1 MSANPEAAG
10 KAQPGKA
17 QLRTAGLK
25 SALWK
30 FLPSRR
36 DYDGLRSSWR
46 TDLLAGITVG
56 IVALPLALAFGVSSG
71 VGAEAG
77 LITAVVAGLV
87 AAIMGGSNVQVSG
100 PTGAMVVVL
109 APVVATHGPG
119 SIALV
124 SLLAGLMVCALGI
137 SGLGRAVAF
146 IPWPVVEGFTLGIAA
161 IIFLQQVPLATG
173 TAGVPGHNTLL
184 AAVEAAAGATS
195 PTVLQTLAV
204 VAAVAAVMLVAP
216 KLHKSLPASLIAVLL
231 VTVAAELLHLDI
243 PRIGT
248 LPHSLPA
255 PRLPSL
261 DPAALSGL
269 LMPAVAI
276 ASLAAIES
284 LLSARVASGMAG
296 PDGRPSGPYSPD
308 RELTGQ
314 GLASIAAGL
323 FGGMP
328 ATGAIART
336 AVNVRSGARTR
347 VSAIVHALVLLAII
361 YLAAGMVGRIPL
373 AVLGGILMVTA
384 TRMVSTRTVNAIL
397 RSTRADAAVFVLTAL
412 ITVAFDLI
420 VAIQIGLAA
429 AALLTLRKFASLSAV
444 RREQVAGQPVEGDDH
459 IAIFRLDGAMFFG
472 AAERILQEI
481 SQVEDIQVAIIRLS
495 QVRLLDATGAHAL
508 VEVIAALELRG
519 ITVLLKGVRPEH
531 LALVTNVG
539 VIRSLRHHKHLF
551 TDLPAAIEHAR
562 SHVRRNAGYLL

>member
-1 MSANPEAAG
+1 MRAFRG
-10 KAQPGKA
+10 RLG
-17 QLRTAGLK
+17 R
-25 SALWK
+25 

-36 DYDGLRSSWR
+36 DFDGLRSSWK
-46 TDLLAGITVG
+46 TDLLSGMTVG

-77 LITAVVAGLV
+77 LVTAVVAGMV
-87 AAIMGGSNVQVSG
+87 AAVMGGSHVQVSG

-109 APVVATHGPG
+109 APVVAAHGAG

-124 SLLAGLMVCALGI
+124 SLMAGLLVCALGI

-161 IIFLQQVPLATG
+161 IIFLQQVPMATG
-173 TAGVPGHNTLL
+173 TEGIPGHNTVL
-184 AAVEAAAGATS
+184 AAVESASGAAF

-204 VAAVAAVMLVAP
+204 VAGVAAVMLLLP
-216 KLHKSLPASLIAVLL
+216 KVNKALPASLIAVLL
-231 VTVAAELLHLDI
+231 ATVAAELLRLDI
-243 PRIGT
+243 PRIGE
-248 LPHSLPA
+248 LPHSLRA
-255 PRLPSL
+255 PSLPSL
-261 DPAALSGL
+261 DPAGLGGL
-269 LMPAVAI
+269 LMPAVSI
-276 ASLAAIES
+276 ATLAAIES
-284 LLSARVASGMAG
+284 LLSARVAAGMIG
-296 PDGRPSGPYSPD
+296 PDGRPSGAYSPD

-347 VSAIVHALVLLAII
+347 LSAIVHALVLLAII
-361 YLAAGMVGRIPL
+361 YLAAGLVGRIPL

-384 TRMVSTRTVNAIL
+384 TRMVSRHTVTAVL

-429 AALLTLRKFASLSAV
+429 AAVFTLRKFASLSGV
-444 RREQVAGQPVEGDDH
+444 RREALPGVPEEGDEH

-472 AAERILQEI
+472 AAERVLQEI
-481 SQVEDIQVAIIRLS
+481 SQVKNIEVAIIRLS
-495 QVRLLDATGAHAL
+495 QVRMLDATGAHTL
-508 VEVIAALELRG
+508 VEVISALELRG
-519 ITVLLKGVRPEH
+519 VTVLLKGVQPQH
-531 LALVTNVG
+531 LELVTNVG

-551 TDLPAAIEHAR
+551 TTLPAAVEHAR
-562 SHVRRNAGYLL
+562 SHVRRNAAAIA

>member
-1 MSANPEAAG
+1 MSR
-10 KAQPGKA
+10 
-17 QLRTAGLK
+17 LRTLRA
-25 SALWK
+25 

-36 DYDGLRSSWR
+36 DYDGLRSSWK
-46 TDLLAGITVG
+46 TDLTAGITVG

-109 APVVATHGPG
+109 APVVASHGAG
-119 SIALV
+119 SIPIV
-124 SLLAGLMVCALGI
+124 SLLAGLIVCALGI

-173 TAGVPGHNTLL
+173 TAGIPGHNTLV
-184 AAVEAAAGATS
+184 AAIEAASGAAF
-195 PTVLQTLAV
+195 PTVIQTLAV
-204 VAAVAAVMLVAP
+204 VAAVAAIMFVVP
-216 KLHKSLPASLIAVLL
+216 KVHKSLPASLTAVLL
-231 VTVAAELLHLDI
+231 VTVAAELLRLDI
-243 PRIGT
+243 PRIGA

-255 PRLPSL
+255 PAVPSI
-261 DPAALSGL
+261 DPAALGDL
-269 LMPAVAI
+269 MMPALSI
-276 ASLAAIES
+276 AALAAIES
-284 LLSARVASGMAG
+284 LLSARVAAGMVG
-296 PDGRPSGPYSPD
+296 PDGRPGGRYSPD

-328 ATGAIART
+328 ATGAIARS
-336 AVNVRSGARTR
+336 AVNVRSGAKTR
-347 VSAIVHALVLLAII
+347 LAAVVHALVLLAII
-361 YLAAGMVGRIPL
+361 YLAAGLVGRIPL
-373 AVLGGILMVTA
+373 AVLGGVLMVTA
-384 TRMVSTRTVNAIL
+384 TRMVSTQTVSAIL
-397 RSTRADAAVFVLTAL
+397 RSTRSDAAVFILTAL

-420 VAIQIGLAA
+420 IAIQIGLAA
-429 AALLTLRKFASLSAV
+429 AALLTLRKFASLSGV
-444 RREQVAGQPVEGDDH
+444 RREALTGAPAEGDSH

-481 SQVEDIQVAIIRLS
+481 SEVKDIQVAIIRLS
-495 QVRLLDATGAHAL
+495 QVRMLDATGAHAL
-508 VEVIAALELRG
+508 VEVISALELRG
-519 ITVLLKGVRPEH
+519 ITVLLKGVQPEH
-531 LALVTNVG
+531 LELVTNVG

-551 TDLPAAIEHAR
+551 STLPAAVEHAR
-562 SHVRRNAGYLL
+562 SHVLRNAAANA

>member
-1 MSANPEAAG
+1 MSADPEAAG

-17 QLRTAGLK
+17 QLRAAGLK

-77 LITAVVAGLV
+77 LITAVVAGSV

-184 AAVEAAAGATS
+184 AAVEAAAGAAS
-195 PTVLQTLAV
+195 PMVFQTLAV
-204 VAAVAAVMLVAP
+204 VAAVAAVMLVAS
-216 KLHKSLPASLIAVLL
+216 KLHKSLPASLIAVVL
-231 VTVAAELLHLDI
+231 VTVAAELLRLDV
-243 PRIGT
+243 PRIGA

-261 DPAALSGL
+261 DPAALAGL

-296 PDGRPSGPYSPD
+296 PDSRPSGPYSPD

-361 YLAAGMVGRIPL
+361 YLAAGLVGRIPL

-429 AALLTLRKFASLSAV
+429 AALLTLRKFASLSGV
-444 RREQVAGQPVEGDDH
+444 RREQIAEKPVEGDDH
-459 IAIFRLDGAMFFG
+459 IAIFRLEGAMFFG

-481 SQVEDIQVAIIRLS
+481 SQVKDIQVAIIRLS

-551 TDLPAAIEHAR
+551 TDLPSAIEHAR